1 MNEQSSYSYEL
12 LQHIVDLFPVADKAG
27 LNRTYI
33 FACQHI
39 LEPQQR
45 MFKHLVDI
53 GIPNKNIFVIGKAY
67 STNGQVLKELQD
79 FGINASQPSIDF
91 RIPFDEQ
98 HKVHCSNIFDMFQK
112 TVTDTAKVIVLDDGA
127 GLLSVFN
134 ENFDRIDISIEIA
147 GIEQTSSGFRR
158 LESEVLKFPIINV
171 ARSDI
176 KLSKESGFIADLCN
190 ERINEY
196 LNANNLFK
204 NRFLVV
210 GLGPIGQAIVDLL
223 QKENNDVFGFDTVL
237 GHENLIGKIK
247 ELKPDV
253 IIGATG
259 SNILSK
265 DDIVTINSLG
275 YKIHLVSVSSSDR
288 EFDIIEFRK
297 VDFIKIHSDVQF
309 ENITFVNNGFPITFK
324 GNRYEGYIEGI
335 ERTICLL
342 LGSVLYLIDVETLR
356 EIPKKFI
363 EVPEKVTNIL

>member
-1 MNEQSSYSYEL
+1 MNEQLSYPYEL
-12 LQHIVDLFPVADKAG
+12 LQRIVDLFPVADKAG

-45 MFKHLVDI
+45 MFKYLVDI
-53 GIPNKNIFVIGKAY
+53 GIPKENIFILGKAY
-67 STNGQVLKELQD
+67 STNEQVLKEIQD
-79 FGINASQPSIDF
+79 FGLNASQPDF
-91 RIPFDEQ
+91 DSRISFDEQ
-98 HKVHCSNIFDMFQK
+98 HKVHCSNMFDKFQK
-112 TVTDTAKVIVLDDGA
+112 TVVGRARVIVLDDGA

-134 ENFDRIDISIEIA
+134 DNFDRIDKGIEIA

-158 LESEVLKFPIINV
+158 LESEILKFPIINV

-176 KLSKESGFIADLCN
+176 KLSKESGFIAELCN
-190 ERINEY
+190 QRISDY
-196 LNANNLFK
+196 LMRNNLLK

-223 QKENNDVFGFDTVL
+223 QTGNNVVFGFDTIL
-237 GHENLIGKIK
+237 GHQNLIGKIL
-247 ELKPDV
+247 ELKPNV

-259 SNILSK
+259 STILSK
-265 DDIVTINSLG
+265 DDILTINSLG
-275 YKIHLVSVSSSDR
+275 YKIHLISVSSSDR
-288 EFDIIEFRK
+288 EFAITEFRAGY
-297 VDFIKIHSDVQF
+297 ILKIHSDVQF
-309 ENITFVNNGFPITFK
+309 ENVTFVNNGFPITFT

-342 LGSVLYLIDVETLR
+342 LGSVLSLLEFKTLSK
-356 EIPKKFI
+356 IPKHFI